1 MFKPIEIE
9 NVIEKD
15 YQKQILD
22 VVTDITFDW
31 HFMEDTTFEK
41 TDTLN
46 NSTPSFA
53 NLVYH
58 PNNKENP
65 GLEFFTP
72 LLQNTCAKA
81 GLELDQLLRMRL
93 GFLLNTKYMMPHV
106 RYQYNTPHVDFE
118 QDHYTA
124 CYYINECDGETV
136 VFHET
141 EEAEKYKPMHKSM
154 PQQGKVLVFN
164 GKHYHASTCP
174 KMFTKRI
181 VMTMN
186 FTARQING

>member
-1 MFKPIEIE
+1 MFNPIEIE
-9 NVIEKD
+9 NVIEQD
-15 YQKQILD
+15 YQKQIFD

-31 HFMEDTTFEK
+31 HFIEDTTFEK
-41 TDTLN
+41 KDHINT
-46 NSTPSFA
+46 STPSFA

-58 PNNKENP
+58 PDNKENP

-93 GFLLNTKYMMPHV
+93 GFLLNTKYFMPHV
-106 RYQYNTPHVDFE
+106 RYQHNTPHVDFNV
-118 QDHYTA
+118 DHYTA
-124 CYYINECDGETV
+124 CYYINECDGETI
-136 VFHET
+136 VFHQT
-141 EEAEKYKPMHKSM
+141 EESEKYSAMHKSM

-164 GKHYHASTCP
+164 GRHYHASTCP

-186 FTARQING
+186 FTARKIDG

>member
-1 MFKPIEIE
+1 MFNPIEIE
-9 NVIEKD
+9 NVIEHD
-15 YQKQILD
+15 YQKQIFD

-41 TDTLN
+41 KDHINT
-46 NSTPSFA
+46 STPSFA

-58 PNNKENP
+58 PDNKENP

-72 LLQNTCAKA
+72 LLQNTCTKA
-81 GLELDQLLRMRL
+81 GLELDQVLRMRL

-106 RYQYNTPHVDFE
+106 RYQHNTPHVDFNV
-118 QDHYTA
+118 DHYTA
-124 CYYINECDGETV
+124 CYYVNECDGETI

-141 EEAEKYKPMHKSM
+141 EESEKYRPMHKSM

-164 GKHYHASTCP
+164 GRHYHASTCP
-174 KMFTKRI
+174 KVFTKRI

-186 FTARQING
+186 FTARKIDG